1 MNFLT
6 QINSKDDE
14 FLKLEIQ
21 NIPNQMHNP

>member
-14 FLKLEIQ
+14 FLKLAIQ